1 MMHKIAV
8 IKAQAPKDSDY
19 EYITDAAVQNTLK
32 EYWDWAEEV
41 GAELQFSI
49 SYPEAAWVYGHMM
62 HVNAEFNNEQD
73 YKDFV
78 VQFMWQLPKTHLNLA
93 GEHWKYE
100 FV

>member
-1 MMHKIAV
+1 
-8 IKAQAPKDSDY
+8 
-19 EYITDAAVQNTLK
+19 
-32 EYWDWAEEV
+32 
-41 GAELQFSI
+41 
-49 SYPEAAWVYGHMM
+49 
-62 HVNAEFNNEQD
+62 VNAEFNNEQD